1 MKLRKDNLH
10 AHELLGMEVIVLD
23 NKGEEIMK
31 GIIFDES
38 KETIKIKNDSK
49 KRIFIKR
56 SHDFV
61 FEINN
66 ERIKIKGINLIGRPE
81 ERIRKI

>member
-10 AHELLGMEVIVLD
+10 AHELLGMEVTVLHD
-23 NKGEEIMK
+23 KGEEIMK

-38 KETIKIKNDSK
+38 KETLRIKDDSK
-49 KRIFIKR
+49 KRTFLKR
-56 SHDFV
+56 SHDFI

-66 ERIKIKGINLIGRPE
+66 ERIKIRGINLVGRPE